1 MTHLGYLL
9 VGWGVSL
16 GCGVLYATRLVLRGR
31 ALSARVPAGQR
42 RWMTSDD
49 KDWFHCDISR
59 ARRRGASVTGD
70 LTPRAPRPLRARKAP
85 WVALVVALAVAVA
98 RASADLLSC

>member
-31 ALSARVPAGQR
+31 ALSSKVPAEQR

-49 KDWFHCDISR
+49 F
-59 ARRRGASVTGD
+59 AGATANAEVSNEDAG
-70 LTPRAPRPLRARKAP
+70 
-85 WVALVVALAVAVA
+85 
-98 RASADLLSC
+98 S